1 MISQLP
7 MKSTLLT
14 VVSFIVFLIVN
25 SLNSEIAHK
34 STIIGLI
41 APFEGRYQDV
51 GYNALYATQLAIEEA
66 NLSDQIQLLPLD
78 IGTNISDMSQ
88 RLNAINNNQGII
100 AVVII
105 DYENQ
110 TIPELDFNAEVPIIA
125 MGEWAITTN
134 SPPFL
139 IYRNPTIQ
147 DRLSDSSLQ
156 SVIAGSISDSFTGGE
171 VITIDEFKIFIE
183 NIENVTIV
191 SSTQLPSNEFRE
203 SYLELN
209 QFAPEPTLVATLT
222 YDVINIILDAVSSA
236 KNLSR
241 SALSSTL
248 HQLVTDDGYFN
259 NVSIL
264 EYQYVDGELMIVDHV
279 IE

>member
-1 MISQLP
+1 M
-7 MKSTLLT
+7 
-14 VVSFIVFLIVN
+14 V
-25 SLNSEIAHK
+25 
-34 STIIGLI
+34 
-41 APFEGRYQDV
+41 
-51 GYNALYATQLAIEEA
+51 
-66 NLSDQIQLLPLD
+66 
-78 IGTNISDMSQ
+78 
-88 RLNAINNNQGII
+88 
-100 AVVII
+100 
-105 DYENQ
+105 
-110 TIPELDFNAEVPIIA
+110 
-125 MGEWAITTN
+125 
-134 SPPFL
+134 
-139 IYRNPTIQ
+139 
-147 DRLSDSSLQ
+147 
-156 SVIAGSISDSFTGGE
+156 
-171 VITIDEFKIFIE
+171 IDEFKIFIE